1 LKTKVRSVWAGWGA
15 RRWLDYYAIL
25 GVTPQASAEEIK
37 SGYRKRSLS
46 AHPDAGGSHAAF
58 LLVNQAYE
66 FLRDKNVRA
75 AYDAARQPAATPMV
89 IHHWQQAAQPAAK
102 SAATVT
108 EHFEHDLKGFDAW
121 LDSLKK
127 DFAAA
132 SYETKQE
139 GRYNFPTVAGSKSGA
154 AFIWLGRAIGAAVG
168 IAVAAATVEEIRQG
182 NWQDIRKVGYLPLY
196 AGLFQWIGAG
206 VAKFLHETIRDS
218 VVAQRTEKVIHAC
231 VCGQKLRMP
240 LIVGTL
246 AVTCKRCKRCFGLEM
261 SAAGIQEVCPV
272 CKLNTTWDR
281 VRCMKCAGSPAAAH
295 APVSVAAVVLGIL
308 FGESRLLGLQRAL
321 PWRYR
326 SLRGGTHTKAGQ
338 RAYGSFWQF
347 SFSGACLSAC
357 GCGQGDG
364 RPKGG

>member
-1 LKTKVRSVWAGWGA
+1 VGVVDFPCAGGAACPHGRAAGGKFIERVVEDEGEIGLGRWGA

-46 AHPDAGGSHAAF
+46 AHPDAGGSHATF
-58 LLVNQAYE
+58 LIVNQAYE

-132 SYETKQE
+132 SYGTKQE

-154 AFIWLGRAIGAAVG
+154 AFIWLGRAIGAAGASPWLLRPWMKSGRATGRIFEKSG
-168 IAVAAATVEEIRQG
+168 ISRCA
-182 NWQDIRKVGYLPLY
+182 QDFSNGSGRVSPSSCTKRFAIQSSLSGRKRLFTHAF
-196 AGLFQWIGAG
+196 AG
-206 VAKFLHETIRDS
+206 R
-218 VVAQRTEKVIHAC
+218 
-231 VCGQKLRMP
+231 
-240 LIVGTL
+240 
-246 AVTCKRCKRCFGLEM
+246 
-261 SAAGIQEVCPV
+261 
-272 CKLNTTWDR
+272 N
-281 VRCMKCAGSPAAAH
+281 
-295 APVSVAAVVLGIL
+295 
-308 FGESRLLGLQRAL
+308 
-321 PWRYR
+321 
-326 SLRGGTHTKAGQ
+326 
-338 RAYGSFWQF
+338 
-347 SFSGACLSAC
+347 C
-357 GCGQGDG
+357 GCRSSSARWQ
-364 RPKGG
+364 